1 MADNDTLQRFM
12 FEKTPIRG
20 EVVHLDATWQAI
32 LAKHDYPPL
41 VRNMLGEMMAA
52 AVLLS
57 ATLKL
62 NGRLVI
68 QLQGNGPVTLMV
80 VECSNAHE
88 LRGLAHWQ
96 ELPEEGDLT
105 SLAGDGRL
113 TITLEP
119 ADDQE
124 RYQSIV
130 ELKGSTLSDALMNYL
145 QQSEQLDTH
154 LWLAANEQRASGLL
168 LQKLP
173 KDIKMEMAEGE
184 DPDAWNRII
193 KLSDTVTREEL
204 LEVEELNLLHRLYH
218 EESVRIFEPL
228 PVCFRCSCS
237 RERVANML
245 QTIGIE
251 ELNSIIEEQGQVS
264 VACEFCN
271 QKYEFDSVDVGGLFT
286 ESIANSPSETRH

>member
-1 MADNDTLQRFM
+1 MSDNDTLQRFL
-12 FEKTPIRG
+12 FEHTPIRG

-41 VRNMLGEMMAA
+41 VRDLLGEMMAA
-52 AVLLS
+52 SVLLAGS
-57 ATLKL
+57 LKL
-62 NGRLVI
+62 HGRLVI
-68 QLQGNGPVTLMV
+68 QLQGSGPITLMV

-96 ELPEEGDLT
+96 DLPEQGDLQALT
-105 SLAGDGRL
+105 GNAQL

-119 ADDQE
+119 KDDQD

-130 ELKGSTLSDALMNYL
+130 ELKGASLSAALMNYL

-154 LWLAANEQRASGLL
+154 LWLSADGARATGLM

-173 KDIKMEMAEGE
+173 SEAEAE
-184 DPDAWNRII
+184 DADAWNRVVS
-193 KLSDTVTREEL
+193 LASTVHAEEL
-204 LEVEELNLLHRLYH
+204 RNVETLALLHRLFH
-218 EESVRIFEPL
+218 EEVVRVFEPA

-237 RERVANML
+237 RERVSNML
-245 QTIGIE
+245 RSLGPVE
-251 ELNSIIEEQGQVS
+251 VKSILEDQGKVG

-271 QKYEFDSVDVGGLFT
+271 QKYDFDSVDVEELFASST
-286 ESIANSPSETRH
+286 PSQSSDTRH